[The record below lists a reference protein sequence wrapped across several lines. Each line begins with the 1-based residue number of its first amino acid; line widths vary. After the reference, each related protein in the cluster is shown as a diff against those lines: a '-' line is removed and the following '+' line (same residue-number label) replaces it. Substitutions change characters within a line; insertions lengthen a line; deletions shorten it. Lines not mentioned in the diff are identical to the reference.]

1 MKSMTSFKMIGLGKT
16 EKLSRDKTMAD
27 KIMYIP
33 NGDTQNYHLC
43 RLQLVVELFGY
54 STSRTNQSKFI
65 KSPQSC

>member
-1 MKSMTSFKMIGLGKT
+1 MKRMTSFKMIGLGKT

-43 RLQLVVELFGY
+43 RLQLVVETYGNP
-54 STSRTNQSKFI
+54 T
-65 KSPQSC
+65 